1 MNMPTPLPSDVPQ
14 SYSPLQEE
22 DPTSALFEYIDMRFG
37 ANCQHMELKRN
48 SLVCLQGSDIQYLYL
63 IKKGEITLTRCSL
76 DGGET
81 LLSVLGTGSFFGE
94 SALLSGAS
102 VTFSANATK
111 HSIVML
117 VPRRKFLSLLE
128 DPQICRWLLKTTAGR
143 CADAWSQ
150 MEVIGCTYAREKV
163 RSGLRWL
170 SGRIGVETHRGVRI
184 DLNQTQLARMIGCAR
199 ETLSRE
205 VNELKRMSAVDICYD
220 NGKKSFF
227 VLDPESLSESF

>member
-1 MNMPTPLPSDVPQ
+1 MNMPTPMPSVASPSFTPLRGQ
-14 SYSPLQEE
+14 SPAA
-22 DPTSALFEYIDMRFG
+22 ALFGYIDWRYG
-37 ANCQHMELKRN
+37 STCQRIELKRN
-48 SLVCLQGSDIQYLYL
+48 ALVCCQGTDIQYLYL
-63 IKKGEITLTRCSL
+63 IKEGEVTLTRCSQ

-81 LLSVLGTGSFFGE
+81 LLSVLGPGNFFGE
-94 SALLSGAS
+94 SALLGGTP
-102 VTFSANATK
+102 VTFSASATR
-111 HSIVML
+111 HSIIMQL
-117 VPRRKFLSLLE
+117 PRRRFASMVE
-128 DPQICRWLLKTTAGR
+128 DPRICRWLLDTVSRR
-143 CADAWSQ
+143 CVDAWTQ

-220 NGKKSFF
+220 NGRKAFF
-227 VLDPESLSESF
+227 VLDPDSLVESM